1 MSQEQPPPLPD
12 GRGGWAHDTPRP
24 TPPPPPRRT
33 DRPRVIRSVE
43 QAVAIHEALYSLGN
57 AVRRLKEAGLS
68 DDEIGHAFWAE
79 MKPSW
84 DEVTQ

>member
-33 DRPRVIRSVE
+33 NRPRVIRSVE
-43 QAVAIHEALYSLGN
+43 QAVAIHEALYSLGR
-57 AVRRLKEAGLS
+57 AVRQLKGAGLS
-68 DDEIGHAFWAE
+68 DDEIRQAFWAE
-79 MKPSW
+79 MQSSW
-84 DEVTQ
+84 GEANE